1 MKQLE
6 KDQLIALVFDRC
18 AEIVQ
23 SNSEEIK
30 EDIMSDLKGTENN
43 CSEML
48 TKFVIAYGNEIRREC
63 CQTFAEI
70 LHELLYSEQSMI
82 KGEQILK

>member
-6 KDQLIALVFDRC
+6 KDQLIDLVFDKC

-23 SNSEEIK
+23 LNAEKIK
-30 EDIMSDLKGTENN
+30 EDIMNEMKGAENDI
-43 CSEML
+43 EL
-48 TKFVIAYGNEIRREC
+48 LAKFVTAYGNEMRREC

-70 LHELLYSEQSMI
+70 LHEVLYSE
-82 KGEQILK
+82 

>member
-48 TKFVIAYGNEIRREC
+48 TKFVIAYGNEIRREL
-63 CQTFAEI
+63 TGKRLI
-70 LHELLYSEQSMI
+70 VTLHTSQS
-82 KGEQILK
+82 LKK

>member
-23 SNSEEIK
+23 SNAEEIK
-30 EDIMSDLKGTENN
+30 EGIMNDIKGAEDNWIETIA
-43 CSEML
+43 
-48 TKFVIAYGNEIRREC
+48 KFVTAYGNEIRREC

>member
-18 AEIVQ
+18 NKIAIDNSGELKQNISDIV
-23 SNSEEIK
+23 K
-30 EDIMSDLKGTENN
+30 ESQNN
-43 CSEML
+43 GVRMIVD
-48 TKFVIAYGNEIRREC
+48 FVTAYGNEIRKEC

-82 KGEQILK
+82 KWEQILK